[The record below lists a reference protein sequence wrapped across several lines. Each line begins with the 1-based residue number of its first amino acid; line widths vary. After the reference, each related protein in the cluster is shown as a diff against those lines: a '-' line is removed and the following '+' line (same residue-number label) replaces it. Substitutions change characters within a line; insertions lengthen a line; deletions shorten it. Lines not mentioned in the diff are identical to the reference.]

1 VPVLNQFLKV
11 KGTFETS
18 TSATIKSPP
27 TILLHFQLHLIQHI
41 AHFTIVEQLMAEYY
55 HAGDCR
61 LLVMDMPFNVGHNE
75 ALDKW
80 NLDAAECMHEVSLY
94 NHVVVFVTT
103 HSDPNS
109 GDLWLGLDK
118 NNKACAAKVD
128 NVSTDVTR
136 GLRVLREQLFLRLL
150 LTTRRASEYTLDFR
164 ELPRY
169 VEAKLT

>member
-11 KGTFETS
+11 KGTFETF

-128 NVSTDVTR
+128 NVSTD
-136 GLRVLREQLFLRLL
+136 LFYHFILIF
-150 LTTRRASEYTLDFR
+150 TMNSTVA
-164 ELPRY
+164 
-169 VEAKLT
+169 